1 MRATGYG
8 QTEPRTGEIKMS
20 QIRRL
25 VEYMLPYKKQ
35 IFVTIIVM
43 FSATV
48 SQLLGPYLLQQ
59 SIDVHIPEADVSG
72 LLRVSVLYLIAI
84 ASGYYFDRMRIFL
97 ANRIGQ
103 LSLLDLRRTLFNH
116 VQDLSFDYFNT
127 HSTGRV
133 IVRIVNDIEQL
144 NNLFTN
150 GIVNVLTEFTMLGVA
165 AAIMLVIH
173 PQLAL
178 VTFAVVP
185 PFMVAMF
192 FSRNY
197 IRDKWRAV
205 RQKNSNLNGY
215 LHENI
220 VGMKVIQAYVRQK
233 DNDRTFHHIIKDL
246 YKSWMDAI
254 RLNNAFGPAVEL
266 MSLVATL
273 IIYWYG
279 ARLLQMGGITVGVII
294 AFTVYLQRFWH
305 PVIVLSQF
313 YNQLLVAMA
322 SSERIFD
329 LMDQEVTVNDHPDAQ
344 PLANVAGQVK
354 FEDVTF
360 SYDGKRDVLRD
371 IDFTVDPGETL
382 AIVGATGSGK
392 TTIISLLSRFY
403 DPQEGRILVDNQDVK
418 LSTMDSMRENIGVM
432 LQDPFI
438 FSGTVLDNIRF
449 ARPDATRAEV
459 VEVAKAVRA
468 HSFIENMEDGY
479 DTWVNERGSRL
490 SVGQRQ
496 LIAFARVLLSD
507 PRILILDEATASV
520 DTHTEILLQKAV
532 NKLLEGRTSFVIAHR
547 LSTIRGAD
555 RIMVIDDGRI
565 VELGTHDELIDKR
578 GAYYELYN
586 VQYESLQAV

>member
-1 MRATGYG
+1 
-8 QTEPRTGEIKMS
+8 
-20 QIRRL
+20 
-25 VEYMLPYKKQ
+25 
-35 IFVTIIVM
+35 
-43 FSATV
+43 
-48 SQLLGPYLLQQ
+48 
-59 SIDVHIPEADVSG
+59 
-72 LLRVSVLYLIAI
+72 
-84 ASGYYFDRMRIFL
+84 
-97 ANRIGQ
+97 
-103 LSLLDLRRTLFNH
+103 
-116 VQDLSFDYFNT
+116 
-127 HSTGRV
+127 
-133 IVRIVNDIEQL
+133 
-144 NNLFTN
+144 
-150 GIVNVLTEFTMLGVA
+150 
-165 AAIMLVIH
+165 
-173 PQLAL
+173 
-178 VTFAVVP
+178 
-185 PFMVAMF
+185 
-192 FSRNY
+192 
-197 IRDKWRAV
+197 
-205 RQKNSNLNGY
+205 
-215 LHENI
+215 
-220 VGMKVIQAYVRQK
+220 
-233 DNDRTFHHIIKDL
+233 
-246 YKSWMDAI
+246 
-254 RLNNAFGPAVEL
+254 

-279 ARLLQMGGITVGVII
+279 ARLLQMDGITVGVII

-329 LMDQEVTVNDHPDAQ
+329 LMDQEVTISDHPQAV
-344 PLANVAGQVK
+344 PLRNVAGQVK

-360 SYDGKRDVLRD
+360 SYDGQRDVLRD
-371 IDFTVDPGETL
+371 LNFTVEPGETL

-392 TTIISLLSRFY
+392 TTIIALLARFF
-403 DPQEGRILVDNQDVK
+403 DPQQGRILIDGQDVK
-418 LSTMDSMRENIGVM
+418 ESTLDSLRDNIGVM

-507 PRILILDEATASV
+507 PRILSLDEATASV

-532 NKLLEGRTSFVIAHR
+532 DKLLEGRTSFVIAHR
-547 LSTIRGAD
+547 LSTIRNAD

-565 VELGTHDELIDKR
+565 VELGTHSELMDKQ
-578 GAYYELYN
+578 GIYYELYN